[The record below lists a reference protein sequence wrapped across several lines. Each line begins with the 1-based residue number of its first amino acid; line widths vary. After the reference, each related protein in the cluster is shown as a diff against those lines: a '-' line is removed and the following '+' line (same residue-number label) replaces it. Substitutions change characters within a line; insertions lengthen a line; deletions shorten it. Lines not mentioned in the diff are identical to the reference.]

1 MRALEV
7 RRLWRYVRSK
17 QRSMMHHPVAS
28 IPSSKIGVLRLEETS
43 MEILKL
49 GKSAVTLWVSSLKE
63 ETLPGLF

>member
-1 MRALEV
+1 
-7 RRLWRYVRSK
+7 
-17 QRSMMHHPVAS
+17 MHHPVAS